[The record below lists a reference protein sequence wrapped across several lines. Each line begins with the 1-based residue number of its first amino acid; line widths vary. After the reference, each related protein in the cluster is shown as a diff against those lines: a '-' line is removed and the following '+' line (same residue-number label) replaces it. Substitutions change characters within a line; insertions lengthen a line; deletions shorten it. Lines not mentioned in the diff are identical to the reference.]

1 MVSHCMNEKDA
12 RIILYLAKNQN
23 SMSKI
28 IADKTN
34 LNESNV
40 SKYLK
45 KLKEMEI
52 VDYNT
57 CPSQDG
63 KGYTGKCWYVNS
75 DPDTFATLLNMF
87 VGTKDQ
93 KEFLA
98 SAYCKQ
104 MTRDWSPH
112 CLVQA
117 PPAQMSD
124 SMRSVFDAD
133 EKEFPD
139 ASEPSFPID
148 AEIVSLAVPPDD
160 LHRIVGEMIVEHAT
174 YLAQLIHRFYPKLQL
189 NAELI
194 GFLYEVER
202 ARQTGVATC
211 TETT

>member
-1 MVSHCMNEKDA
+1 MVSHCMNEKDV

-112 CLVQA
+112 CLAQA

-133 EKEFPD
+133 KKEFPD

-189 NAELI
+189 NGVLL
-194 GFLYEVER
+194 GFLYDVQR
-202 ARQTGVATC
+202 ARQTF
-211 TETT
+211 TTRDDA

>member
-1 MVSHCMNEKDA
+1 MVKTNQITPGRQQML
-12 RIILYLAKNQN
+12 LYLAQRNDWVYITKVFEDTKPEGID
-23 SMSKI
+23 SLHGARK
-28 IADKTN
+28 A
-34 LNESNV
+34 
-40 SKYLK
+40 
-45 KLKEMEI
+45 LKEL
-52 VDYNT
+52 DYVEKKDVT
-57 CPSQDG
+57 PGMRPTYQCRLKQD
-63 KGYTGKCWYVNS
+63 T
-75 DPDTFATLLNMF
+75 DTFATLLNMF

-104 MTRDWSPH
+104 MTQDWSPH
-112 CLVQA
+112 CLAQA

>member
-1 MVSHCMNEKDA
+1 MLNRTRMKIDDNFKRSVL
-12 RIILYLAKNQN
+12 LYLCNHDKAPNNDIKSALGVDGASISRVLQSLESYIITHQDRGNKRPRSLNQ
-23 SMSKI
+23 
-28 IADKTN
+28 DT
-34 LNESNV
+34 
-40 SKYLK
+40 
-45 KLKEMEI
+45 
-52 VDYNT
+52 
-57 CPSQDG
+57 
-63 KGYTGKCWYVNS
+63 
-75 DPDTFATLLNMF
+75 DTFATLLNMF

-98 SAYCKQ
+98 SAYCKH
-104 MTRDWSPH
+104 MTQDWSPH
-112 CLVQA
+112 CLAQA

-148 AEIVSLAVPPDD
+148 AELVSLAVPPDD
-160 LHRIVGEMIVEHAT
+160 MHHIVGEMITEHAT

-189 NAELI
+189 NVALI
-194 GFLYEVER
+194 GFLHEVER

>member
-1 MVSHCMNEKDA
+1 
-12 RIILYLAKNQN
+12 
-23 SMSKI
+23 
-28 IADKTN
+28 
-34 LNESNV
+34 
-40 SKYLK
+40 
-45 KLKEMEI
+45 
-52 VDYNT
+52 
-57 CPSQDG
+57 
-63 KGYTGKCWYVNS
+63 
-75 DPDTFATLLNMF
+75 
-87 VGTKDQ
+87 
-93 KEFLA
+93 
-98 SAYCKQ
+98 

-133 EKEFPD
+133 KKEFPD

-148 AEIVSLAVPPDD
+148 AEIVSLAVPADD